1 MNFKKIFSSILFF
14 CFLNFSFC
22 FSSEKL
28 PSTPEELEKFFFDFL
43 KEFPSYF
50 FKALDQ
56 VLKITKKTWN
66 FFWTHFFQKIYFSTK
81 KEVQK
86 REPIVKKEF
95 EKEKLE
101 IKKEFKEWLSSIL
114 NKIQSELKKK

>member
-1 MNFKKIFSSILFF
+1 MNFKKIFPAILFF
-14 CFLNFSFC
+14 CLLNFSFC

-28 PSTPEELEKFFFDFL
+28 PSTPQELEKFFINFL
-43 KEFPSYF
+43 REFSSYF
-50 FKALDQ
+50 FKALNQ
-56 VLKITKKTWN
+56 VLEIVKKTWN
-66 FFWTHFFQKIYFSTK
+66 FFWTHFFQKIYFLTK
-81 KEVQK
+81 EEIKK

-101 IKKEFKEWLSSIL
+101 TKREFKEWLSSIL

>member
-1 MNFKKIFSSILFF
+1 MNFKKIFSLILFF
-14 CFLNFSFC
+14 CFLNFSLC

-28 PSTPEELEKFFFDFL
+28 PSTPEELGKFFLNFL

-50 FKALDQ
+50 FKALDK
-56 VLKITKKTWN
+56 VLEIAKKTWN
-66 FFWTHFFQKIYFSTK
+66 FFWNNFLQKIYFLTK
-81 KEVQK
+81 KEVEK

-101 IKKEFKEWLSSIL
+101 TKREFKEWLSSIL